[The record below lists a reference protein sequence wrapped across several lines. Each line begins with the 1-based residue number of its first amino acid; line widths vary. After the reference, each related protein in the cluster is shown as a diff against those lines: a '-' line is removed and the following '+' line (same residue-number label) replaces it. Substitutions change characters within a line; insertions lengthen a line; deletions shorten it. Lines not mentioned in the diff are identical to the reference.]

1 MLPGKSQ
8 MAMGLAAAAVS
19 LCLLS
24 SALPAC
30 LAGDPWQ
37 AVTSLGLLCGAS
49 GAGLAAWRLHRRVR
63 PASEPQPVA
72 DQAELRLLESV
83 AGVLREGLIPISG
96 FSELLAQGVP
106 HERRGPQAVNASRF
120 ILDNSEDLTRFV
132 SNLQDFVRH
141 EQGRVR
147 LVEQQVDAAELIE
160 AALGICRGVAERA
173 DVVLVARLLDGLELR
188 CDAGRIRQAIA
199 NMVLWAAGTA
209 PAGSVVGVRLFEG
222 EGKSVAISV
231 TSMAELTRESVA
243 SGPFDPHPPLD
254 GLSGFALP
262 VARRVALLHAGDLTI
277 DSGPGAGTTACL
289 MLPPHR
295 VIWPERAEACASR
308 AA

>member
-1 MLPGKSQ
+1 MLPGKSH
-8 MAMGLAAAAVS
+8 MAMGLAAAAVA

-24 SALPAC
+24 SALPAY

-37 AVTSLGLLCGAS
+37 AMTGLALLSAAS
-49 GAGLAAWRLHRRVR
+49 AAGLAAWRLHRRVR
-63 PASEPQPVA
+63 SAPEPQPVA
-72 DQAELRLLESV
+72 DSAELCLLETV
-83 AGVLREGLIPISG
+83 AGVLRDGLIPITG
-96 FSELLAQGVP
+96 FSEMLAHGAP
-106 HERRGPQAVNASRF
+106 RERRGPQAMNASRF
-120 ILDNSEDLTRFV
+120 ILDSSEDLSRFV
-132 SNLQDFVRH
+132 ANLQDFVRH
-141 EQGRVR
+141 EQGRIR

-173 DVVLVARLLDGLELR
+173 DVVLVARLLDGVDLR

-222 EGKSVAISV
+222 QEKSVAISV
-231 TSMAELTRESVA
+231 TSMAELTRERVA
-243 SGPFDPHPPLD
+243 AGPFDPHLPLD
-254 GLSGFALP
+254 GLRGFALP
-262 VARRVALLHAGDLTI
+262 VARRVALLHGGDLTI
-277 DSGPGAGTTACL
+277 HSGPGAGITACL

-295 VIWPERAEACASR
+295 VIWPERAEASASR

>member
-1 MLPGKSQ
+1 MLPGKSH
-8 MAMGLAAAAVS
+8 MAMGLAATAVF

-24 SALPAC
+24 PALPAY

-37 AVTSLGLLCGAS
+37 ALAGLGLLFGAAA
-49 GAGLAAWRLHRRVR
+49 AGLAAWRLHRSVDAAPDPRT
-63 PASEPQPVA
+63 VA
-72 DQAELRLLESV
+72 DTAELRLLENV
-83 AGVLREGLIPISG
+83 AGVLRDGLIPISG
-96 FSELLAQGVP
+96 FSELLARGGPQ
-106 HERRGPQAVNASRF
+106 ERRGPQAMNASRF
-120 ILDNSEDLTRFV
+120 ILDNSEDLSRFV

-141 EQGRVR
+141 EQGRIS

-160 AALGICRGVAERA
+160 AALGICRGAAERA

-222 EGKSVAISV
+222 QGKSVAISV
-231 TSMAELTRESVA
+231 TSMSERAQESFA
-243 SGPFDPHPPLD
+243 TGTLDPHLPLE
-254 GLSGFALP
+254 GLRGFALP
-262 VARRVALLHAGDLTI
+262 VASRVALLHGGDLTI

-289 MLPPHR
+289 ILPPHR
-295 VIWPERAEACASR
+295 VIWPERAEACPSR

>member
-8 MAMGLAAAAVS
+8 MAMGLAAAAVA

-24 SALPAC
+24 SALPAY

-37 AVTSLGLLCGAS
+37 ALTGLGLLSGAS
-49 GAGLAAWRLHRRVR
+49 AAGLAAWRLHYGVR
-63 PASEPQPVA
+63 PAQPVA
-72 DQAELRLLESV
+72 DRPELRLLETV
-83 AGVLREGLIPISG
+83 AGVLRDGLIPIRG
-96 FSELLAQGVP
+96 FSELLARGGPQ
-106 HERRGPQAVNASRF
+106 ERRGPQAMNASRF
-120 ILDNSEDLTRFV
+120 ILDNSEDLSRFV
-132 SNLQDFVRH
+132 ANLQDFVRH

-147 LVEQQVDAAELIE
+147 LVEQHVDAAELIE
-160 AALGICRGVAERA
+160 AALGICRGTAERA

-188 CDAGRIRQAIA
+188 CDAARIRQAIA

-222 EGKSVAISV
+222 EGNSLGISV
-231 TSMAELTRESVA
+231 TSTAELARESVA
-243 SGPFDPHPPLD
+243 ASAFDPHLPLE
-254 GLSGFALP
+254 GLRGFALP

-289 MLPPHR
+289 ILPPHR

>member
-1 MLPGKSQ
+1 
-8 MAMGLAAAAVS
+8 MAMGLAAAAVA

-24 SALPAC
+24 SVFPAY

-37 AVTSLGLLCGAS
+37 ALTGLGLLSGALA
-49 GAGLAAWRLHRRVR
+49 AGLAAWRFHYGVR
-63 PASEPQPVA
+63 PAPEPQPVA
-72 DQAELRLLESV
+72 DGAELRLLETV
-83 AGVLREGLIPISG
+83 AGVLRDGLIPITG
-96 FSELLAQGVP
+96 FSELLARGGPQ
-106 HERRGPQAVNASRF
+106 ERRGPQAMNASRF
-120 ILDNSEDLTRFV
+120 ILDSSQDLSRFV
-132 SNLQDFVRH
+132 ASLQDFVRH
-141 EQGRVR
+141 EQGRIR
-147 LVEQQVDAAELIE
+147 LVEQHVDAAELIE
-160 AALGICRGVAERA
+160 AALGVCRGAAERA

-188 CDAGRIRQAIA
+188 CDAVRIRQAIA

-222 EGKSVAISV
+222 EGKSAAISV
-231 TSMAELTRESVA
+231 TTMAEPTRESGA
-243 SGPFDPHPPLD
+243 AGPFDPHLPLD
-254 GLSGFALP
+254 GLRGFALP

-289 MLPPHR
+289 ILPPHR

>member
-1 MLPGKSQ
+1 MLPGKSH
-8 MAMGLAAAAVS
+8 MAMGLAAAASV

-24 SALPAC
+24 SALPAY

-37 AVTSLGLLCGAS
+37 AMTGLGLLLCAAA
-49 GAGLAAWRLHRRVR
+49 AGLAAWRLHRGTEAA
-63 PASEPQPVA
+63 PEPQPAA
-72 DQAELRLLESV
+72 DGLELRLLETV
-83 AGVLREGLIPISG
+83 AGVLRDGLIPIRG
-96 FSELLAQGVP
+96 FSELMALGGAQ
-106 HERRGPQAVNASRF
+106 ERRGPQAMNAGRF
-120 ILDNSEDLTRFV
+120 ILDNSEDLSRFV
-132 SNLQDFVRH
+132 ANLQDFVRH
-141 EQGRVR
+141 EQGRIS

-160 AALGICRGVAERA
+160 AALGICRGAAERA
-173 DVVLVARLLDGLELR
+173 DVVLVARLLDGVELR

-209 PAGSVVGVRLFEG
+209 PAGSVVGIRLFEREENAVG
-222 EGKSVAISV
+222 ISV
-231 TSMAELTRESVA
+231 TSTAELARESMSA
-243 SGPFDPHPPLD
+243 GAFDPHLPLE
-254 GLSGFALP
+254 GLRGFALP

-289 MLPPHR
+289 ILPPHR

>member
-1 MLPGKSQ
+1 
-8 MAMGLAAAAVS
+8 MAMGLAAAAVV

-24 SALPAC
+24 SALPAY

-37 AVTSLGLLCGAS
+37 AVTGLGLLSGAS
-49 GAGLAAWRLHRRVR
+49 AAGLAAWRIQRHVEAA
-63 PASEPQPVA
+63 PEPQPVA
-72 DQAELRLLESV
+72 DSAELRLLENV
-83 AGVLREGLIPISG
+83 AGVLRDGLIPISG
-96 FSELLAQGVP
+96 FSELLAHGAPQ
-106 HERRGPQAVNASRF
+106 ERRGPQAMNASRF

-141 EQGRVR
+141 EQGRIS

-160 AALGICRGVAERA
+160 AALGICRGAAERA

-209 PAGSVVGVRLFEG
+209 PAGSVVGVRLFECD
-222 EGKSVAISV
+222 GKSVAISV
-231 TSMAELTRESVA
+231 TSMAERAQESVA
-243 SGPFDPHPPLD
+243 SGSFNPHLPLE
-254 GLSGFALP
+254 GLRGFALP
-262 VARRVALLHAGDLTI
+262 VARRVALLHGGDLTI
-277 DSGPGAGTTACL
+277 DSGPGAGITACL

-295 VIWPERAEACASR
+295 VIWPERAEASASR